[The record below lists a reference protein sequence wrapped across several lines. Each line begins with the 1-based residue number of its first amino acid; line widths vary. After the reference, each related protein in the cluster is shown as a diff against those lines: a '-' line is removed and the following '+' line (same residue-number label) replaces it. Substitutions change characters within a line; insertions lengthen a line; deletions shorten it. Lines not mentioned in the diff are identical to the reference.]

1 MDSYMARCP
10 SCAGTRMVCTA
21 EPRHAEAVA
30 ECIAAGF
37 TVDRVTLEYVRTG
50 DYQWCTCD
58 VTATVEPVQ
67 LELVEA

>member
-1 MDSYMARCP
+1 MDSYMARYP
-10 SCAGTRMVCTA
+10 ICAGTRMVCTA

-30 ECIAAGF
+30 ECIAAGY

-50 DYQWCTCD
+50 DYPWCRCD
-58 VTATVEPVQ
+58 AAAVAEPMQ